1 MRSFANDII
10 GPQKITLDAL
20 AQMRLSQI
28 KIAGFKSF
36 VDPSKILF
44 PASLTGIVGPNG
56 CGKSNVIDAVRWV
69 MGESS
74 ARNLRG
80 ESMEDVI
87 FSGSSGRQPVG
98 QASVELVFD
107 NSDGRVKGEYA
118 KYNEISVKRVATR
131 VGQSKYFLNNTRCR
145 RRDIADIFLGT
156 GLGPRSYSII
166 EQGMVSRIIDAKP
179 DELRVYL
186 EEAAGISK
194 YKERRRET
202 ETRIRHTRENL
213 DRLIDLIEEID
224 KQLSRLD
231 RQSKTAEK
239 YKRLKQEQR
248 RLEAESLLLQKQVFD
263 LEIDSQKRKLTTV
276 ETGMEERTAGL
287 RETEREIEQGR
298 QKLVEG
304 NEQHNQVQGQFYRLG
319 ADISSKQQTIEM
331 QKNLRRHN
339 RQELASLEQS
349 IEEAGKI
356 MTTDGDRLE
365 QLELQ
370 LASIS
375 PELESSSDNLQQQQ
389 QAQDEAEQKMQEW
402 QELWDQFRREFH
414 HVHESAQIENRGIE
428 HIERQVQRTDQQR
441 LRLQQELDNLDASAA
456 VREISEFEA
465 SVAASNEEYAAIMAQ
480 AQARAD
486 EIQQL
491 RSGSEDSANQLDTK
505 RNQVQTLRG
514 RLSSLEALQ
523 QHVLA
528 ETSDEVKQWL
538 QNNKID
544 SSRRL
549 TSMLKVKG
557 DIGKAVEV
565 VMSPFLGAYCVS
577 AGETIPDA
585 FVPNHNLAVFDRDPV
600 QSLASAR
607 DWPRLSDYI
616 ECEVDLSAILDG
628 IYLCRDLA
636 DLRAKRTH
644 LKAGESLVTA
654 QGLWAG
660 GNWILQLGDEDQHAG
675 MLERAQEIKS
685 VRTQLQQITQAA
697 MVVKSRYEGERQ
709 RLQILEREWDQGQ
722 KSLADLQHQLSELRQ
737 QLSNRQSQAEQV
749 QNRRQQIHTE
759 LVELD
764 EVKAGHS
771 SELLANSNKR
781 NEFLEQIAQMSTL
794 EEGLQEQKAQLQ
806 QKLAETREALQQARE
821 NAHQQQIQQQALE
834 TEQLATRSNVERVR
848 QQSDQFDQRIK
859 ELNSIIN
866 GATDPIGELESELQG
881 LLQQRSQNEQELT
894 LAQQA
899 VGELDNRQRELE
911 TERNTRQQQ
920 VDETR
925 NQLEQE
931 RMQLQEANIRCNT
944 IKEQLQKSGQDIEE
958 LQQNLDTEAELEEWN
973 RRLEKLNNRIDRL
986 GPINLAAIEE
996 HKEQAE
1002 RKQYLD
1008 AQHQDLISALDT
1020 LEGAIRK
1027 IDRETRDRFK
1037 ETFEQVNGRLI
1048 ERFPKLFGG
1057 GEARL
1062 EMTENDLLN
1071 TGVQI
1076 MARPPGK
1083 RVTNL
1088 QLLSGGEKA
1097 LTAVALIFAIFEL
1110 NPSPFCMLDEVDAPL
1125 DDANVGRFCAMV
1137 KEMSARVQFIIITH
1151 NKLTMEIAESLNG
1164 VTMHEPGVSR
1174 LVSVDVGE
1182 AVALAGVQ

>member
-1 MRSFANDII
+1 MIYSAR
-10 GPQKITLDAL
+10 KIYTLENP

-28 KIAGFKSF
+28 KISGFKSF
-36 VDPSKILF
+36 VDPSKIMF
-44 PASLTGIVGPNG
+44 PANVTGIVGPNG

-107 NSDGRVKGEYA
+107 NTDGRVKGEYA
-118 KYNEISVKRVATR
+118 KYNEISVKRIATR

-166 EQGMVSRIIDAKP
+166 EQGMVSRVIDAKP

-213 DRLIDLIEEID
+213 DRLIDLVDEID
-224 KQLSRLD
+224 KQLTRLD

-239 YKRLKQEQR
+239 YKQFKQDQR
-248 RLEAESLLLQKQVFD
+248 RLEAESLLLQKQTFD
-263 LEIDSQKRKLTTV
+263 RDIEQQERMLATV
-276 ETGMEERTAGL
+276 ETGMEERNASL
-287 RETEREIEQGR
+287 RETELGIEQGR
-298 QKLVEG
+298 QKLVDA
-304 NEQHNQVQGQFYRLG
+304 NQQHNRIQGQFYKLG
-319 ADISSKQQTIEM
+319 SEISSKEQAIEH
-331 QKNLRRHN
+331 QKNLRQRG
-339 RQELASLEQS
+339 RQELEGLQQSLQ
-349 IEEAGKI
+349 EAEK
-356 MTTDGDRLE
+356 MLADDAAELA
-365 QLELQ
+365 QLESQ
-370 LASIS
+370 LADVK
-375 PELESSSDNLQQQQ
+375 PQLESSNSNLQKQQQ
-389 QAQDEAEQKMQEW
+389 KLEQAEQKIQEW
-402 QELWDQFRREFH
+402 QELWDQFQRQFH
-414 HVHESAQIENRGIE
+414 QVHEAAQIENRGIE
-428 HIERQVQRTDQQR
+428 HIERQVQHTDQQR
-441 LRLQQELDNLDASAA
+441 ARLQQELDQLDATET
-456 VREISEFEA
+456 VREISQLESEVNA
-465 SVAASNEEYAAIMAQ
+465 SGEEYAATMAQ
-480 AQARAD
+480 AQTRAD
-486 EIQQL
+486 EIQTL
-491 RSGSEDSANQLDTK
+491 RGSCEASATQLDAR

-528 ETSDEVKQWL
+528 ETSDEVKRWL
-538 QNNKID
+538 EQNSID
-544 SSRRL
+544 SNHRL
-549 TSMLKVKG
+549 TSLLKVKG

-565 VMSPFLGAYCVS
+565 VLSPFLAAYCVNL
-577 AGETIPDA
+577 GESIPDA
-585 FVPNHNLAVFDRDPV
+585 FVPNHNVAVFDRDPV
-600 QSLASAR
+600 KLPTDER

-616 ECEVDLSAILDG
+616 DCDVDLSGILDG
-628 IYLCRDLA
+628 IYLCHDLQ
-636 DLRAKRTH
+636 DLRDKRPQ

-660 GNWILQLGDEDQHAG
+660 SNWILQLGDEDQHAG
-675 MLERAQEIKS
+675 MLARAQEIEDI
-685 VRTQLQQITQAA
+685 RHQLEHITQAA
-697 MVVKSRYEGERQ
+697 MALKSSYDGDKQ
-709 RLQILEREWDQGQ
+709 RLQILEQEWDKEQ
-722 KSLADLQHQLSELRQ
+722 KALALLQQQLSDLRQ
-737 QLSNRQSQAEQV
+737 QLGNRQSQAEQV
-749 QNRRQQIHTE
+749 HMRRQQLQVE
-759 LVELD
+759 LGELD
-764 EVKAGHS
+764 ELKAGHT
-771 SELLANSNKR
+771 SELQSNSNKR
-781 NEFLEQIAQMSTL
+781 NDYLEQISQMSEL
-794 EEGLQEQKAQLQ
+794 EAGLQLQKAQCQ
-806 QKLAETREALQQARE
+806 QQLLETREALQQARE
-821 NAHQQQIQQQALE
+821 SAHQQQIRQQALE
-834 TEQLATRSNVERVR
+834 TEQRTTGSNIERVK
-848 QQSDQFDQRIK
+848 QQSNQFDLRIK
-859 ELNSIIN
+859 ELH
-866 GATDPIGELESELQG
+866 GAIEGADDPIAELDTA
-881 LLQQRSQNEQELT
+881 LQQLLKERNQNQQELT
-894 LAQQA
+894 LSQQA
-899 VGELDNRQRELE
+899 VSELDNRQRELE
-911 TERNTRQQQ
+911 SERNTRQQA
-920 VDETR
+920 VDEFR

-931 RMQLQEANIRCNT
+931 RMHLQEASIRCNT
-944 IKEQLQKSGQDIEE
+944 IEEQLQKTGQDVDE
-958 LQQNLDTEAELEEWN
+958 LQQNLDPEADLDSWN
-973 RRLEKLNNRIDRL
+973 ARLEKLNSRIERL

-996 HKEQAE
+996 YKEQAE
-1002 RKQYLD
+1002 RKHYLD

-1020 LEGAIRK
+1020 LEDAIRK
-1027 IDRETRDRFK
+1027 IDKETKDRFK
-1037 ETFEQVNGRLI
+1037 ETFEQVNSRLI

-1137 KEMSARVQFIIITH
+1137 SEMSEQVQFIMITH
-1151 NKLTMEIAESLNG
+1151 NKITMEMAQNLNG

>member
-1 MRSFANDII
+1 
-10 GPQKITLDAL
+10 
-20 AQMRLSQI
+20 MRLSQI

-36 VDPSKILF
+36 VDPSKIMF
-44 PASLTGIVGPNG
+44 PASITAIVGPNG

-118 KYNEISVKRVATR
+118 KYNEISVKRIATR
-131 VGQSKYFLNNTRCR
+131 VGKSKYFLNNTRCR

-213 DRLIDLIEEID
+213 DRLIDLIDEID
-224 KQLSRLD
+224 KQLTRLD

-239 YKRLKQEQR
+239 YKQLKQDQR
-248 RLEAESLLLQKQVFD
+248 RLEAESLLLQKQLFD
-263 LEIDSQKRKLTTV
+263 LEIDSQKRKLASV
-276 ETGMEERTAGL
+276 ETGMEERMAEL

-298 QKLVEG
+298 QKLADAS
-304 NEQHNQVQGQFYRLG
+304 EQHNQVQGQFYRLG
-319 ADISSKQQTIEM
+319 ADISSKQQAIEL
-331 QKNLRRHN
+331 QKNLRLHN
-339 RQELASLEQS
+339 RQELAGLEQS

-356 MTTDGDRLE
+356 LATDGDRLA

-375 PELESSSDNLQQQQ
+375 PELESSSNDLQQQQ
-389 QAQDEAEQKMQEW
+389 QAQEEAEQKMQDW

-414 HVHESAQIENRGIE
+414 HVHEAAQIENRGIE

-441 LRLQQELDNLDASAA
+441 LRLQQELDNLDATAA
-456 VREISEFEA
+456 VREISELEA
-465 SVAASNEEYAAIMAQ
+465 DVAASNEEYSAIMAL
-480 AQARAD
+480 AQTRAD

-491 RSGSEDSANQLDTK
+491 RGGCEELANLLDAK
-505 RNQVQTLRG
+505 RNQLQTQRG

-523 QHVLA
+523 QHVVA
-528 ETSDEVKQWL
+528 ETGDEVKQWL
-538 QNNKID
+538 ENNKID

-549 TSMLKVKG
+549 TSLLKIKG
-557 DIGKAVEV
+557 NIDKAVEV
-565 VMSPFLGAYCVS
+565 VMSPFLGAYCV
-577 AGETIPDA
+577 APGEAIPDA
-585 FVPNHNLAVFDRDPV
+585 FVPNHNLVVFGRDPV
-600 QSLASAR
+600 QSQAGAR
-607 DWPRLSDYI
+607 EWPKLNDYI
-616 ECEVDLSAILDG
+616 DCEVDLSAILQG
-628 IYLCRDLA
+628 IYLCKDLA
-636 DLRAKRTH
+636 DLRAKRPQ
-644 LKAGESLVTA
+644 LKTGESLVTA

-660 GNWILQLGDEDQHAG
+660 GNWILQLGDEDQHTG
-675 MLERAQEIKS
+675 MLARAQEIKTI
-685 VRTQLQQITQAA
+685 RAQLGKIAQAA
-697 MVVKSRYEGERQ
+697 IALKSRYDGDRQ
-709 RLQILEREWDQGQ
+709 RLQVLEQEWDQSQ
-722 KSLADLQHQLSELRQ
+722 KSLAELQHQLSELRQ
-737 QLSNRQSQAEQV
+737 QLGNRQNQAEQV

-759 LVELD
+759 LLELD

-781 NEFLEQIAQMSTL
+781 NDFLEQITQMTTL
-794 EEGLQEQKAQLQ
+794 EEGLQEQKNQLQ
-806 QKLAETREALQQARE
+806 QQLGEARESLQQARE
-821 NAHQQQIQQQALE
+821 RAHQQQIQQQALE
-834 TEQLATRSNVERVR
+834 TEQRATRSNVERVR
-848 QQSDQFDQRIK
+848 QQNDQFDQRIK
-859 ELNSIIN
+859 ELDSVIN
-866 GATDPIGELESELQG
+866 GAADPIGELEAELQG
-881 LLQQRSQNEQELT
+881 LLQRRNQNEQELT

-899 VGELDNRQRELE
+899 VGEIDNRQRELE
-911 TERNTRQQQ
+911 TERNTRQHQ

-925 NQLEQE
+925 NQLEGE

-944 IKEQLQKSGQDIEE
+944 IEEQLQKTGQDIEE
-958 LQQNLDTEAELEEWN
+958 LQQNLDAEAEPEEWN
-973 RRLEKLNNRIDRL
+973 KRLQALTNRIDRL

-996 HKEQAE
+996 YKEQAE

-1020 LEGAIRK
+1020 LEDAIRK

-1037 ETFEQVNGRLI
+1037 ETFEQVNSRLI

-1062 EMTENDLLN
+1062 EMTANDLLN

-1083 RVTNL
+1083 RITNL

-1137 KEMSARVQFIIITH
+1137 MEMSAQVQFIMITH
-1151 NKLTMEIAESLNG
+1151 NKITMEIAESLNG
-1164 VTMHEPGVSR
+1164 ITMHEPGVSR